1 MIYLNNSA
9 TSYPKPANVL
19 NKITEII
26 NNPPFDN
33 LRGGLSLHSVDFVSE
48 CRKNLAKLFNIKNYN
63 RIILNSGS
71 TESLNTIIFGLDL
84 NGCHV
89 ITTATEHNSV
99 LRPLFHLKEK
109 NIIELTIIPCD
120 ENGYVYAKDIESAI
134 KENTKLIIVNHVSN
148 VTGSVQNI
156 KEISTIAHKNNILIC
171 IDASQSAGSEEIN
184 VEDDEIDILV
194 FTGHKSLFGLQGI
207 GGFYLKEFI
216 ELHPLKVGGTG
227 IKSNILTQPKEMPT
241 YYEAGT
247 QNMTGIA
254 SLNEGVKFIFKTDI
268 EKIKQKKTLLI
279 DKLYQSINLLPNII
293 IYSKQALNN
302 GSTILTFNIK
312 SVDSEDTNYILENS
326 FDIITRAGLHC
337 APLIHKYIKTPSYGN
352 VRISPSY
359 FTTDEEIDILTDAII
374 QITKGCL

>member
-19 NKITEII
+19 NKVTEII

-48 CRKNLAKLFNIKNYN
+48 CRKNLAKLFNVKNYN

-84 NGCHV
+84 NGCHI

-134 KENTKLIIVNHVSN
+134 KENTKLVIVNHVSN

-156 KEISTIAHKNNILIC
+156 KEISTIAHKNNVLIC
-171 IDASQSAGSEEIN
+171 VDASQSAGCEEIN

-216 ELHPLKVGGTG
+216 ELLPLKVGGTG
-227 IKSNILTQPKEMPT
+227 IKSNILTQPKEMPI

-254 SLNEGVKFIFKTDI
+254 SLNEGIKFIFKTDI
-268 EKIKQKKTLLI
+268 EKIKQKKILLI
-279 DKLYQSINLLPNII
+279 DKLYQSISLLPNII
-293 IYSKQALNN
+293 VYSKQALNN

-359 FTTDEEIDILTDAII
+359 FTKEEEIDILIDAVT
-374 QITKGCL
+374 QITKGCS